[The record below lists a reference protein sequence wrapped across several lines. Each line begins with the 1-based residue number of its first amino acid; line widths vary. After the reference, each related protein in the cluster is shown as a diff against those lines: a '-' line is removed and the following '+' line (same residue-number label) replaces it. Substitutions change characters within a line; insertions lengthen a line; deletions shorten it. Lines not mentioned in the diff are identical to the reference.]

1 MKVLLVNHSDSLG
14 GASVVTYR
22 LMLAL
27 RDAGVDARMLVS
39 RRSTDNQYVEVAA
52 SPRAVKAGF
61 LAEALTN
68 FAGCRSRANL
78 FKVDSAT
85 FGLPLHRHPLVKQA
99 DVVILNWVNQG
110 MLSLREIERIDKPV
124 IWTMHDLWCATGVCH
139 HVEQCDSYKRSCGN
153 CPLVTLPYSSDISHS
168 TFRRKQRLYA
178 NKDITFVAVSNW
190 LAERCRE
197 SALLHNAHIE
207 TIPNAFPIE
216 QFPLDATLTRAQLG
230 LPEGRKLIV
239 MGAARLDAPIKGFDI
254 AIDALNEFSN
264 RVEAKDAIAV
274 FYGEIRRPELL
285 DSLRMPHIHLGTI
298 SDRTRLASLYAH
310 ATAVI
315 STSHYE
321 TLPGTLIEGQA
332 AGCFPIAFD
341 RGGQRDIITS
351 PEVGWLAEYPSAQS
365 IADGISHA
373 MATQIDR
380 TALRQNVITN
390 FSAPAIAKRYI
401 DLILEKV

>member
-1 MKVLLVNHSDSLG
+1 
-14 GASVVTYR
+14 
-22 LMLAL
+22 
-27 RDAGVDARMLVS
+27 
-39 RRSTDNQYVEVAA
+39 
-52 SPRAVKAGF
+52 
-61 LAEALTN
+61 
-68 FAGCRSRANL
+68 
-78 FKVDSAT
+78 
-85 FGLPLHRHPLVKQA
+85 
-99 DVVILNWVNQG
+99 
-110 MLSLREIERIDKPV
+110 
-124 IWTMHDLWCATGVCH
+124 
-139 HVEQCDSYKRSCGN
+139 
-153 CPLVTLPYSSDISHS
+153 
-168 TFRRKQRLYA
+168 
-178 NKDITFVAVSNW
+178 
-190 LAERCRE
+190 
-197 SALLHNAHIE
+197 
-207 TIPNAFPIE
+207 
-216 QFPLDATLTRAQLG
+216 
-230 LPEGRKLIV
+230 